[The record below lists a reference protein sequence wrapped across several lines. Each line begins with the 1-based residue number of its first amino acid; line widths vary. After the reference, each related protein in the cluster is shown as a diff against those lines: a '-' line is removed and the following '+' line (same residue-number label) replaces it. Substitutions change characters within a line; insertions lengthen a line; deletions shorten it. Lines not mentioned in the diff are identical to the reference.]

1 MPQPEKQERSLFHA
15 IGERLAEVVIGDQ
28 ARGLDLGR
36 YLNARDTFWIAIDVL
51 VCVLLDK
58 AHGFGVLA
66 VQGLDDSDMECRCQ
80 HRADEQG
87 HCGCNDGAKRDLA
100 TSRPL
105 AITSRGIQ
113 GAGPCKYLAEATNL
127 TYSPQLWERP
137 SIGTTV
143 VFSEQPDQQA
153 LTPRVAGDV
162 GEVAELAD
170 SGAWEPMAEGGGDLR
185 KDGDGLVSGQIVE
198 SLGGVAGGPHGGGA
212 EDSNPLPRNNRFS
225 NQMRR

>member
-1 MPQPEKQERSLFHA
+1 MSLFVSFWTKHMGSA
-15 IGERLAEVVIGDQ
+15 FLPSRVLMTVTWNVSASTEPTS
-28 ARGLDLGR
+28 
-36 YLNARDTFWIAIDVL
+36 RDTTA
-51 VCVLLDK
+51 
-58 AHGFGVLA
+58 A
-66 VQGLDDSDMECRCQ
+66 MT
-80 HRADEQG
+80 
-87 HCGCNDGAKRDLA
+87 GAKRDLA
-100 TSRPL
+100 ASRPL

-153 LTPRVAGDV
+153 LTPRVPGDV

-170 SGAWEPMAEGGGDLR
+170 SGAWGPMAEGGGDFR
-185 KDGDGLVSGQIVE
+185 KDGDGLAREQIVE
-198 SLGGVAGGPHGGGA
+198 SLGGVAGGSHGGGA
-212 EDSNPLPRNNRFS
+212 AGSNPLLRQDRLS